1 MTEALAKKGPPRV
14 EVAGQQAQKDQK
26 PTMRASSARIA
37 PQLRDPAL
45 DSIHRFDNFDRL
57 LHAFEARLTASISP
71 AAVQAARMDWW
82 AHFLN
87 APGLQLA
94 LAQKAAVD
102 AMRLMVYALK
112 AASGQDDEPFAM
124 TAENDRRFAAPQWR
138 TFPFNVMAESFLAV
152 QNWWET
158 ATTSLRGPT
167 RQHIRQM
174 AFMRRQFLDMFSPS
188 NFLWTNPEVIEKTI
202 EEQGRNLVRGFAHFI
217 EDVERKLTGR
227 PPAGTEVWKVGEN
240 LAITPGEVVHR
251 NELMELIQY
260 YPSTERVRPEPVLI
274 VPAWIM
280 KYYVLDLRPEN
291 SLIKYLV
298 DNGFTVF
305 CISWKNPDAKD
316 RDISLDDYRRL
327 GVEAALSVIETIT
340 GQSRVHACGYCLG
353 GTLLSIAA
361 AKLAR
366 DGEDRLATMT
376 LLAAQTD
383 FSEAGE
389 LMLFIDENQLA
400 YLEDMMWDQG
410 YLDTSQMA
418 GAFQMLR
425 SADLIWSRMVRQ
437 YLLGEREQITDL
449 MAWNADGTRMP
460 ARMHSQYLRDL
471 FLDNRLSRGR
481 YAVEGRAVALSD
493 IRCAIFAVG
502 TETDHIAPW
511 QSVYKIRLL
520 TDTEVTFLLTSG
532 GHNAGIVSPPTRT
545 DRRYRMSTMAANDP
559 YTPPDLWAAQAPV
572 HQGSWWPA
580 WIAWLN
586 ERSGDPIPPPPMG
599 AANKGFPPLLPAP
612 GCYVLQR

>member
-1 MTEALAKKGPPRV
+1 MAEALAEKERQQGVPAERGGREGLRALPQVPSPRV
-14 EVAGQQAQKDQK
+14 APEPFDRARAEV
-26 PTMRASSARIA
+26 
-37 PQLRDPAL
+37 
-45 DSIHRFDNFDRL
+45 HRLDNFDRL
-57 LHAFEARLTASISP
+57 LHAFQARLTASVSP

-87 APGLQLA
+87 APGLQVA
-94 LAQKAAVD
+94 LAQKAVVD
-102 AMRLMVYALK
+102 AFRLALYTLE
-112 AASGQDDEPFAM
+112 AASGRDDEPFAL

-138 TFPFNVMAESFLAV
+138 TFPFNVMAETFLAV

-174 AFMRRQFLDMFSPS
+174 AFMRRQFLDMLSPS
-188 NFLWTNPEVIEKTI
+188 NFLWTNPEVLERTI
-202 EEQGRNLVRGFAHFI
+202 EEQGRNLVRGFSHFL
-217 EDVERKLTGR
+217 EDVERRLNGR
-227 PPAGTEVWKVGEN
+227 PPAGTEKWKLGEN

-260 YPSTERVRPEPVLI
+260 RPSTERVRPEPVLI

-298 DNGFTVF
+298 DRGFSVF

-316 RDISLDDYRRL
+316 RDTSLDDYRRL
-327 GVEAALSVIETIT
+327 GIEAALSVIEAIT
-340 GQSRVHACGYCLG
+340 GPRRVHACGYCLG
-353 GTLLSIAA
+353 GTLLAIAA
-361 AKLAR
+361 AKFAR
-366 DGEDRLATMT
+366 DGDDRLATMT

-425 SADLIWSRMVRQ
+425 SSDLIWSRMVRQ
-437 YLLGEREQITDL
+437 YLLGEREEVTDL

-481 YAVEGRAVALSD
+481 YAVEGRPVALSD
-493 IRCAIFAVG
+493 IRCPIFAVG

-532 GHNAGIVSPPTRT
+532 GHNAGIVSPPSRT
-545 DRRYRMSTMAANDP
+545 DRRYRMSTMAADDP
-559 YTPPDLWAAQAPV
+559 YTPPDLWAVQAPV
-572 HQGSWWPA
+572 RQGSWWPA
-580 WIAWLN
+580 WIQWLE
-586 ERSGDPIPPPPMG
+586 ERSGDPVPPPPMG
-599 AANKGFPPLLPAP
+599 APAKGYPPLLPAP

>member
-1 MTEALAKKGPPRV
+1 MEG
-14 EVAGQQAQKDQK
+14 
-26 PTMRASSARIA
+26 
-37 PQLRDPAL
+37 
-45 DSIHRFDNFDRL
+45 
-57 LHAFEARLTASISP
+57 
-71 AAVQAARMDWW
+71 
-82 AHFLN
+82 
-87 APGLQLA
+87 
-94 LAQKAAVD
+94 
-102 AMRLMVYALK
+102 
-112 AASGQDDEPFAM
+112 
-124 TAENDRRFAAPQWR
+124 
-138 TFPFNVMAESFLAV
+138 
-152 QNWWET
+152 
-158 ATTSLRGPT
+158 
-167 RQHIRQM
+167 
-174 AFMRRQFLDMFSPS
+174 
-188 NFLWTNPEVIEKTI
+188 
-202 EEQGRNLVRGFAHFI
+202 
-217 EDVERKLTGR
+217 
-227 PPAGTEVWKVGEN
+227 GEN

-481 YAVEGRAVALSD
+481 YAVEGVRWRSVT
-493 IRCAIFAVG
+493 FAVRSSPS
-502 TETDHIAPW
+502 AP
-511 QSVYKIRLL
+511 RP
-520 TDTEVTFLLTSG
+520 TTSRPG
-532 GHNAGIVSPPTRT
+532 NRSTR
-545 DRRYRMSTMAANDP
+545 SA
-559 YTPPDLWAAQAPV
+559 
-572 HQGSWWPA
+572 
-580 WIAWLN
+580 
-586 ERSGDPIPPPPMG
+586 
-599 AANKGFPPLLPAP
+599 F
-612 GCYVLQR
+612 

>member
-1 MTEALAKKGPPRV
+1 MAAPARRLDDAPRTTEGEPRRAEPSRATPPV
-14 EVAGQQAQKDQK
+14 
-26 PTMRASSARIA
+26 P
-37 PQLRDPAL
+37 RDRS
-45 DSIHRFDNFDRL
+45 DEFVHRLDNFDRL
-57 LHAFEARLTASISP
+57 LHAFQARLTAGISP

-87 APGLQLA
+87 APGLQLS

-102 AMRLMVYALK
+102 AFRIGLYALR
-112 AASGQDDEPFAM
+112 AAAGRDGEPFALSG
-124 TAENDRRFAAPQWR
+124 NHDRRFAAPQWR
-138 TFPFNVMAESFLAV
+138 TFPFNVVAESFLAV
-152 QNWWET
+152 QNWWDT
-158 ATTSLRGPT
+158 ATHALRGPT
-167 RQHIRQM
+167 RQHTRQM
-174 AFMRRQFLDMFSPS
+174 AFMRRQLLDMLAPS
-188 NFLWTNPEVIEKTI
+188 NFPWTNPEVIERTI
-202 EEQGRNLVRGFAHFI
+202 AEQGQNLVRGLTYLV
-217 EDVERKLTGR
+217 EDFERRLTGK
-227 PPAGTEVWKVGEN
+227 PPAGAEAWRVGEN
-240 LAITPGEVVHR
+240 LAITPGQVVHR

-260 YPSTERVRPEPVLI
+260 APSTDRVRPEPILI

-280 KYYVLDLRPEN
+280 KYYVLDLQQEN

-298 DNGFTVF
+298 DRGHTVF
-305 CISWKNPDAKD
+305 CISWKNPEACD
-316 RDISLDDYRRL
+316 REISLEDYRRL
-327 GVEAALSVIETIT
+327 GVEKALDVIRTIV
-340 GQSRVHACGYCLG
+340 GERKVHACGYCLG
-353 GTLLSIAA
+353 GTLLAIAV

-366 DGEDRLATMT
+366 DGDDRIATMT

-437 YLLGEREQITDL
+437 YLLGEREPMTDL

-471 FLDNRLSRGR
+471 FLENRLSRGR
-481 YAVEGRAVALSD
+481 YAVEGRPVALTD
-493 IRCAIFAVG
+493 IRCPIFAVG

-520 TDTEVTFLLTSG
+520 TDTEVTFVLTSG

-545 DRRYRMSTMAANDP
+545 DRRHRIETIPADAP
-559 YTPPDLWAAQAPV
+559 YTPPDLWAVQAPV
-572 HQGSWWPA
+572 RQGSWWPA
-580 WIAWLN
+580 WEAWLA
-586 ERSGDPIPPPPMG
+586 ERSGEPVPPPPMG
-599 AANKGFPPLLPAP
+599 APDKGYPPLLPAP
-612 GCYVLQR
+612 GCYVLQP

>member
-1 MTEALAKKGPPRV
+1 MAAPARRLDDAPRATEGEPRKAEPNRATPPV
-14 EVAGQQAQKDQK
+14 
-26 PTMRASSARIA
+26 P
-37 PQLRDPAL
+37 RDRGEEFV
-45 DSIHRFDNFDRL
+45 HRLDNFDRL
-57 LHAFEARLTASISP
+57 LHAAQARLTASISP

-87 APGLQLA
+87 APGLQLS

-102 AMRLMVYALK
+102 AFRIGLYALR
-112 AASGQDDEPFAM
+112 AATGRDGEPFALSG
-124 TAENDRRFAAPQWR
+124 NHDRRFAAPQWR

-152 QNWWET
+152 QNWWDT
-158 ATTSLRGPT
+158 ATHALRGPT
-167 RQHIRQM
+167 RQHTRQM
-174 AFMRRQFLDMFSPS
+174 AFMRRQLLDTLAPS
-188 NFLWTNPEVIEKTI
+188 NFPWTNPEVIERTVA
-202 EEQGRNLVRGFAHFI
+202 EQGQNLVRGLTYLV
-217 EDVERKLTGR
+217 EDFERRIAGQ
-227 PPAGTEVWKVGEN
+227 PPVGSEAWRVGEN
-240 LAITPGEVVHR
+240 LAITPGQVIHR

-260 YPSTERVRPEPVLI
+260 VPSTDRVRPEPILI

-291 SLIKYLV
+291 SLVKYLV
-298 DNGFTVF
+298 DQGHTVF
-305 CISWKNPDAKD
+305 CISWKNPEAKD
-316 RDISLDDYRRL
+316 RETSLDDYRRL
-327 GVEAALSVIETIT
+327 GVEKALEVIGAVT
-340 GQSRVHACGYCLG
+340 GQRRVHACGYCLG
-353 GTLLSIAA
+353 GTLLAIAV

-366 DGEDRLATMT
+366 DGDDRIASMT

-389 LMLFIDENQLA
+389 LMLFIDENELA

-437 YLLGEREQITDL
+437 YLLGEREPMTDL

-481 YAVEGRAVALSD
+481 YAVEGRPVALTD
-493 IRCAIFAVG
+493 IRCPIFAVG

-520 TDTEVTFLLTSG
+520 TDTEVTFVLTSG

-545 DRRYRMSTMAANDP
+545 DRRHRIMTMAADEP
-559 YTPPDLWAAQAPV
+559 YTPPDLWAVQAPV
-572 HQGSWWPA
+572 RQGSWWPA
-580 WIAWLN
+580 WQAWLA
-586 ERSGDPIPPPPMG
+586 ERSGAPVPPPPMG
-599 AANKGFPPLLPAP
+599 APEKGYPPLLPAP
-612 GCYVLQR
+612 GCYVLQP